1 MQGNELIIPP
11 VALNPIMANPL
22 TIDTHTHYF
31 PEAYLKLI
39 AEHGKRCGTTI
50 VTEGGKTFIQVGLLL
65 RTGPITSHFYDLDD
79 RIKSMDR
86 MGVRM
91 HALSLTQPMVY
102 WADDELGLQLCVAF
116 NDVISEAHCR
126 YPERFIGFACLPFQ
140 NPHLAMRELERVA
153 KLPGIR
159 GIYMATAVRDREL
172 SDRSFFPV
180 YERIADLGLPIFLH
194 PMMINNERLKQ
205 YYLIN
210 LLGNPFD
217 TAIAAAHLIF
227 GGVLDSFPK
236 LEVSLPHAG
245 GALPIING
253 RLDRGFEVRGESKT
267 IPRPPSEYLKR
278 FTYDTISYSAP
289 IMDYLIGLVGADRI
303 MMGSD
308 YCFDI
313 AYNDPVKLVNE
324 MKSVDDQQRRQILWD
339 NAARLL
345 KLGSV
350 ATATK

>member
-1 MQGNELIIPP
+1 
-11 VALNPIMANPL
+11 MAIPL
-22 TIDTHTHYF
+22 TIDTHAHYF
-31 PEAYLKLI
+31 PESYLKLI
-39 AEHGKRCGTTI
+39 ADHGKRCGTTV
-50 VTEGGKTFIQVGLLL
+50 VTEGGKMFIQVGLLL

-79 RIKSMDR
+79 RIKTMDR
-86 MGVRM
+86 LGVWM

-102 WADDELGLQLCVAF
+102 WADDDLGLQLCVAF
-116 NDVISEAHCR
+116 NDAISEAHRR
-126 YPERFIGFACLPFQ
+126 YPDRFIGFACLPFQ
-140 NPHLAMRELERVA
+140 NPHLALLELERVA

-217 TAIAAAHLIF
+217 TAVAAAHLIF
-227 GGVLDSFPK
+227 GGVLDAFLK

-245 GALPIING
+245 GALPILRG
-253 RLDRGFEVRGESKT
+253 RLDRGFEVRGECKT
-267 IPRPPSEYLKR
+267 IPQPPSGYLKR
-278 FTYDTISYSAP
+278 FTYDTISYSTP
-289 IMDYLIGLVGADRI
+289 IMDDLVGLVGADRI

-313 AYNDPVKLVNE
+313 AYNDPVKIVNGI
-324 MKSVDDQQRRQILWD
+324 KSLDDNGRRQILWD

-345 KLGSV
+345 KL
-350 ATATK
+350 TNP

>member
-1 MQGNELIIPP
+1 
-11 VALNPIMANPL
+11 MATAP
-22 TIDTHTHYF
+22 TIDIHAHYF
-31 PEAYLKLI
+31 PESYLKLI
-39 AEHGKRCGTTI
+39 ADYGKRCGTTVI
-50 VTEGGKTFIQVGLLL
+50 TDSSGARFIQVGLAL
-65 RTGPITSHFYDLDD
+65 RTGPITSPFIDINERLAA
-79 RIKSMDR
+79 MDR
-86 MGVRM
+86 QGVKM

-102 WADDELGLQLCVAF
+102 WADDDLGLKLCVAF
-116 NDVISEAHCR
+116 NDAISAAHR
-126 YPERFIGFACLPFQ
+126 AHPERLIGFACLPFQ
-140 NPHLAMRELERVA
+140 NARLALEELERVS

-180 YERIADLGLPIFLH
+180 YERIADLGLLIFLH

-210 LLGNPFD
+210 ICGNPFE
-217 TAIAAAHLIF
+217 TAIAACHLIF
-227 GGVLDSFPK
+227 GGVMDAFPK

-245 GALPIING
+245 GALPILRG
-253 RLDRGFEVRGESKT
+253 RMNRGFQIRGECKT

-278 FTYDTISYSAP
+278 FTYDTISYSEE
-289 IMDYLIGLVGADRI
+289 ILGDLVKLVGAERV

-313 AYNDPVKLVNE
+313 AYEEPVKVVTR
-324 MKSVDDQQRRQILWD
+324 MKSLTDEQRSQILGG

-345 KLGSV
+345 RLTGNG
-350 ATATK
+350 

>member
-1 MQGNELIIPP
+1 
-11 VALNPIMANPL
+11 VATAA
-22 TIDTHTHYF
+22 TIDTHAHYF
-31 PEAYLKLI
+31 PESYLGLI
-39 AEHGKRCGTTI
+39 AEHGKRCGTTV
-50 VTEGGKTFIQVGLLL
+50 VTDGGNTFIQVGIAL

-79 RIKSMDR
+79 RIKTMDR
-86 MGVRM
+86 IGVGM

-102 WADDELGLQLCVAF
+102 WADDDLGLQLCVAF
-116 NDVISEAHCR
+116 NDAASAAHR
-126 YPERFIGFACLPFQ
+126 RHPDRFIGFACLPLQ
-140 NPHLAMRELERVA
+140 NPHLAARELERAA

-180 YERIADLGLPIFLH
+180 YERAADLGLPIFLH
-194 PMMINNERLKQ
+194 PMMLNNERLKQ

-217 TAIAAAHLIF
+217 TAIAASHLIF
-227 GGVLDSFPK
+227 GGVLDAFPK

-245 GALPIING
+245 GALPILRG
-253 RLDRGFEVRGESKT
+253 RLDRGFAIRGECKA

-278 FTYDTISYSAP
+278 FTYDTISYSEA
-289 IMDYLIGLVGADRI
+289 IMDYLVGLVGADRI

-313 AYNDPVKLVNE
+313 AYNDPVKIVNG
-324 MKSVDDQQRRQILWD
+324 MKSLNDEQRRQILWG

-345 KLGSV
+345 KLG
-350 ATATK
+350 

>member
-1 MQGNELIIPP
+1 
-11 VALNPIMANPL
+11 MAHPQ
-22 TIDTHTHYF
+22 TIDTHAHFF
-31 PEAYLKLI
+31 PESYIRLI
-39 AEHGKRCGTTI
+39 AEHGKRCGTTL
-50 VTEGGKTFIQVGLLL
+50 VTDASGATFIQVGLLL
-65 RTGPITSHFYDLDD
+65 RTGPITPAFMDFNERLS
-79 RIKSMDR
+79 IMDR
-86 MGVRM
+86 QGVGM

-102 WADDELGLQLCVAF
+102 WADDDLSMKLCVAF
-116 NDVISEAHCR
+116 NDAVNAAHR
-126 YPERFIGFACLPFQ
+126 AHPDRFIGFACLPFQ
-140 NPHLAMRELERVA
+140 NPHLALEELERAA

-210 LLGNPFD
+210 TIGNPTD
-217 TAIAAAHLIF
+217 TAIAACHLIF
-227 GGVLDSFPK
+227 GGVLDAFPK

-245 GALPIING
+245 GTLPILRG
-253 RLDRGFEVRGESKT
+253 RLDQAFRTRPECKT
-267 IPRPPSEYLKR
+267 IPQPPSAYLKR
-278 FTYDTISYSAP
+278 FTYDTISYSEE
-289 IMDYLIGLVGADRI
+289 IMDELAGLVGADRI

-313 AYNDPVKLVNE
+313 AYNDPVSIVCG
-324 MKSVDDQQRRQILWD
+324 MKSLDATQRSQILWG

-345 KLGSV
+345 RLD
-350 ATATK
+350 